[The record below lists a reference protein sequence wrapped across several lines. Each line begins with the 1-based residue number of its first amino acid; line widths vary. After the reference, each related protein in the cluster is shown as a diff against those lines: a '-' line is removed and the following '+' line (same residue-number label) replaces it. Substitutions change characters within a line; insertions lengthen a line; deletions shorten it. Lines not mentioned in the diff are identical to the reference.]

1 MFDNDSLN
9 ENNSQ
14 LVLSR
19 ELLALLRWLVEND
32 APKIKRMVEKAMASG
47 LDAQIRKELNDT
59 HFFDDESEAHVSIIE
74 FLGLIETYLFEAMK
88 ESTARKAAEKNLMP
102 AIDQIDSTV
111 CDDAT
116 VRFSVEKATE
126 RKNFPAGENPKEV
139 LFKELLRRW
148 KPQNKKIMN

>member
-1 MFDNDSLN
+1 MFDNDSFN

-19 ELLALLRWLVEND
+19 ELLALLRWIVEND
-32 APKIKRMVEKAMASG
+32 SPKIRRLIEKAMASG
-47 LDAQIRKELNDT
+47 LDEQIRSELNDT
-59 HFFDDESEAHVSIIE
+59 RFIDDESDAHVSIIE
-74 FLGLIETYLFEAMK
+74 FLGLMETFLFEAMK
-88 ESTARKAAEKNLMP
+88 ESTTRKAVQKKLIP
-102 AIDQIDSTV
+102 TIDQIDSTL

-126 RKNFPAGENPKEV
+126 KKTFTAGETPKEV

-148 KPQNKKIMN
+148 KPQNKKIIN